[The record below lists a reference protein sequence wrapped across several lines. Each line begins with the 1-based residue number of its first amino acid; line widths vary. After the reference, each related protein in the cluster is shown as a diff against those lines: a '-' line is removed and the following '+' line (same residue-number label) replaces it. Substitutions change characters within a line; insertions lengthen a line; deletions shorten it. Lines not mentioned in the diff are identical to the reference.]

1 MFISI
6 TTSKVKY
13 DQTTKVEKF
22 LNKLLPRLKQYPGV
36 HAVYYYSKPEKNE
49 ANTLIIWENEDSFKR
64 YAQSD
69 LLKEAKAFE
78 EQMSLPSTREGYP
91 LQLAIVD

>member
-22 LNKLLPRLKQYPGV
+22 LNKLLPRLKQHTGV
-36 HAVYYYSKPEKNE
+36 HAVYHYSKPEKNE
-49 ANTLIIWENEDSFKR
+49 ETTVTIWENEDAWKR
-64 YAQSD
+64 YQQSD
-69 LLKEAKAFE
+69 LLKEAMAFE
-78 EQMSLPSTREGYP
+78 QQMNLPSTREAYP
-91 LQLAIVD
+91 LLLAIVD